1 MIGVE
6 TSVASPSTP
15 TLEMSTQRTSG
26 RGFQSR
32 GANAAVG
39 RGSRGS
45 APGMETEI
53 RTRAKVYAVTHED
66 ADAADY
72 YPKNVI
78 LHPD

>member
-15 TLEMSTQRTSG
+15 TLEMSTQRTS
-26 RGFQSR
+26 RRSFQSR

-45 APGMETEI
+45 APGMETET
-53 RTRAKVYAVTHED
+53 RTRAKVYAVTLED
-66 ADAADY
+66 ADAANY
-72 YPKNVI
+72 YPKSVI